1 MASLRPRLSSTGPGA
16 AAVGAFALPFDADAL
31 ASLRVTLASRH
42 ANARAAFECSFVSLS
57 ESTGFVVLAG
67 LEPLLE
73 TLERVRLS
81 AEDADWLV
89 ENGLWDEAT
98 AEAVGDMRLLVD
110 VDAAAEGTAVFPG
123 EAVLCIDGPL
133 WQAQLVASLALR
145 TLGDASSVAT
155 RFARIA
161 LAGDRAV
168 DVVDVSSAR
177 EANAERACTLA
188 RAAFIGGASS
198 TTSPHAASAFGIPLR
213 ARESPIG
220 LGATRDREVSH
231 RAWFQSSPAGA
242 LVYFEPSQPERSAER
257 LAVAAEGN
265 TADSWE
271 SRPFAVEIPGGHYV
285 DLAEGLER
293 AFAAREVPA
302 PHIYVSGILD
312 EFAVRELRRE
322 IPGMAGVCVDATRLS
337 AVVQVRAEVVAL
349 EEDGRWSPRMR
360 YADSLVACSD
370 PGRKLVMRYFD
381 AQGHPVADVA
391 HATNERMQSARGV
404 EFVDRVTGART
415 KVAAQRG
422 APLLSNVM
430 RAGKRSVT
438 ADSLVAV
445 RSRAQTELG
454 ALSDRE
460 KRLSQPSR
468 YPIGMTDALFALKTE
483 LFEGSEDQ
491 LGAEEE

>member
-1 MASLRPRLSSTGPGA
+1 MANPTPRHSPSAGVFG
-16 AAVGAFALPFDADAL
+16 LPFDADAL
-31 ASLRVTLASRH
+31 ASLRVTLASRN
-42 ANARAAFECSFVSLS
+42 ATARATFECSFVSLS
-57 ESTGFVVLAG
+57 ESTGFVILAG
-67 LEPLLE
+67 LEPLLAS
-73 TLERVRLS
+73 LEQVRLS
-81 AEDADWLV
+81 AHDADWLV
-89 ENGLWDEAT
+89 ETGLWDEAT
-98 AEAVGDMRLLVD
+98 AEAAGDMRLHVD
-110 VDAAAEGTAVFPG
+110 VDAVPEGTAVFPG

-161 LAGDRAV
+161 IAGERSI
-168 DVVDVSSAR
+168 DVVEISSAR

-188 RAAFIGGASS
+188 RSAYIGGASS
-198 TTSPHAASAFGIPLR
+198 TTSTHAARSFGIPLR
-213 ARESPIG
+213 ARESTIG
-220 LGATRDREVSH
+220 LGASRDRETSH

-242 LVYFEPSQPERSAER
+242 LVYFEPSQPEHSAER
-257 LAVAAEGN
+257 LAVAALGN

-285 DLAEGLER
+285 DLAEALAR
-293 AFAAREVPA
+293 AFVAREVAA
-302 PHIYVSGILD
+302 PQVYLSGILD

-322 IPGMAGVCVDATRLS
+322 IPELAGVCVDATRL
-337 AVVQVRAEVVAL
+337 APVVQVRAEVVAM

-381 AQGHPVADVA
+381 AHGHPVADVA

-415 KVAAQRG
+415 KVVAQRG

-430 RAGKRSVT
+430 RAGKRSIT
-438 ADSLVAV
+438 PDSLEIV
-445 RSRAQTELG
+445 RNRAQTELS

-460 KRLSQPSR
+460 KRLTQPSR
-468 YPIGMTDALFALKTE
+468 YPVGLTDALFALKTQ
-483 LFEGSEDQ
+483 LFDA
-491 LGAEEE
+491 AEEHRTPTEE